1 MMPASNQLSPIDPIL
16 QGLSTEPILGQLPA
30 TAMRKPTLAAI
41 TSKLQLT
48 ASDLEAVQRRVKEL
62 EVENTT
68 LKANHQLLEG
78 KVEENLKKTKTVCE
92 NIWNELGQVKCA
104 LENSKKRRRDEE
116 DEDEDDEGVGS
127 SSEEDED
134 ERKVKEVVE
143 AGEQSKKYAATNAFK
158 GVIRLMFQQAMGCPT
173 LKGKDLPPYPEIE
186 EEWPLRPSDSTKMTR
201 FRWDRPFNNKDNWK
215 NILKISTEILQN
227 GAQALPEAAKAITK
241 VSEKDRIEKVRKK
254 FTTLAQAYK
263 TEIKKETVVVV
274 SDESDG
280 EADEGGNGTTTKA
293 IKKAPDPP
301 VKQTK
306 ATFQSRAKGKLAVR
320 LRKREALP
328 TDHRLRSKKYD
339 TAMVATLM
347 SDDEDAYDDLGKKI
361 PHRFVSRPPAY
372 RSQGLETFYQDL
384 DKEKDPQPGDWYLER
399 VVGETK
405 DTPPPASSSKFE
417 NKARRWMVSTVW
429 LAKDGN
435 GKYDDGRIID
445 SGILWGDAKDPED
458 VQRLLKRVKLEKE
471 EQAVKKEKDALKTG
485 MEKSKGKGKAKAK
498 AKNGANLGPLTSR
511 SWSGPPSDMYDS
523 G

>member
-1 MMPASNQLSPIDPIL
+1 MPASNQLSPIDPIL
-16 QGLSTEPILGQLPA
+16 RGLSTEPILGQLPA

-48 ASDLEAVQRRVKEL
+48 ASDLKAVQRRFKEL
-62 EVENTT
+62 EVENAT

-78 KVEENLKKTKTVCE
+78 KVEENLKKTKMVCK
-92 NIWNELGQVKCA
+92 NIWNELGQVKHA
-104 LENSKKRRRDEE
+104 LENSKKRRRDDE

-143 AGEQSKKYAATNAFK
+143 AGEQSKRYAATNAFK
-158 GVIRLMFQQAMGCPT
+158 QAMGCPT

-201 FRWDRPFNNKDNWK
+201 FCWDRPFNNKDNWK
-215 NILKISTEILQN
+215 NILKISAEILQN

-263 TEIKKETVVVV
+263 TKIKKETVVVV

-280 EADEGGNGTTTKA
+280 DADEVCLCKC
-293 IKKAPDPP
+293 
-301 VKQTK
+301 
-306 ATFQSRAKGKLAVR
+306 
-320 LRKREALP
+320 EALP
-328 TDHRLRSKKYD
+328 TDHRLRSKQYD

-347 SDDEDAYDDLGKKI
+347 SDDKDAYDDLGKEI

-372 RSQGLETFYQDL
+372 RSQALETFYRDL
-384 DKEKDPQPGDWYLER
+384 DKEKDPQPGDRYLER

-405 DTPPPASSSKFE
+405 DTPPPASSSKFK

-435 GKYDDGRIID
+435 GKYNDGQIID

-458 VQRLLKRVKLEKE
+458 VQRLLKWVKLEKE
-471 EQAVKKEKDALKTG
+471 EQAVKKEKDTLKTG
-485 MEKSKGKGKAKAK
+485 MEKLKGKGKAKAK
-498 AKNGANLGPLTSR
+498 AKNGANLGPSTSR
-511 SWSGPPSDMYDS
+511 SWSGPPSDMYDL